1 MMEINCHSFLLYPA
15 KVLRKIGIIM
25 EDKEKTPSIPYP
37 ARHIPSP
44 WRGLGRPYFG
54 GLFLLNYF
62 PSVFQSTPFCVV
74 KDALLQCKRASFDV

>member
-37 ARHIPSP
+37 ARHIPS
-44 WRGLGRPYFG
+44 FG
-54 GLFLLNYF
+54 GAWGGRLFGSSFCQIISLLFFNLR
-62 PSVFQSTPFCVV
+62 PF
-74 KDALLQCKRASFDV
+74 AL

>member
-44 WRGLGRPYFG
+44 WRGLGRPYFW
-54 GLFLLNYF
+54 GLFLLNSF
-62 PSVFQSTPFCVV
+62 LLTFQSTPFCNV
-74 KDALLQCKRASFDV
+74 KDALLHRKRASFDV